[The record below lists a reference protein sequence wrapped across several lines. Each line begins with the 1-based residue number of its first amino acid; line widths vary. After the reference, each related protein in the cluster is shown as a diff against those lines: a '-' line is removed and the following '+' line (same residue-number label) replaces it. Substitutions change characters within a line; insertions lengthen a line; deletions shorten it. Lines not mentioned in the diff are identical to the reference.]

1 MRYPGLITAA
11 IFLEDMSLLC
21 IAADEGDETRVY
33 SLYIERDEA
42 NNSMR
47 VREIDSRV
55 IAFRFVMVPRGS
67 VAVPHACLC
76 LSPQHMEALTTTI
89 DGEETRI
96 LAMLSNTGGTE
107 VNLLALGWDGSLG
120 REGAGWSL
128 EIDTSQ
134 FAPKERLYVTSTSHS
149 LDRSVLYLVRAL
161 YELYW
166 KTL

>member
-1 MRYPGLITAA
+1 
-11 IFLEDMSLLC
+11 
-21 IAADEGDETRVY
+21 
-33 SLYIERDEA
+33 
-42 NNSMR
+42 
-47 VREIDSRV
+47 
-55 IAFRFVMVPRGS
+55 
-67 VAVPHACLC
+67 
-76 LSPQHMEALTTTI
+76 MEALTTTI

-107 VNLLALGWDGSLG
+107 VNLLGLGWDGSLG